1 MPALLRD
8 LRFAFRSLARTPLF
22 TFVAVASLALGIGA
36 TASIFSVFDQV
47 LLRLLPVK
55 DPQELVAIATRGG
68 HVGNN
73 RGRNTLS
80 YPMYKDYRDR
90 NEVFDGVLC
99 RRGDEINLGFENSTE
114 RIAGE
119 LVSGNYFEVLGVRP
133 AHGRV
138 FSDSDETVPGANPV
152 VVLNYDYWR
161 TRFRAD
167 RSMVGK
173 TVRINGF
180 PMTVVGVAAPGFNG
194 VSLGFRPAVHIPVT
208 MKKQVTPSWDALD
221 DRRTR
226 WVQVLA
232 RLKKGVTMTEAE
244 ASIRPLYRQMINA
257 EVQEAAF
264 ANVPNYARQ
273 RFLQSYAIVL
283 PGGQGGDSGMRRH
296 METPM
301 HIMMCLAGLV
311 LLISCANVSNLLV
324 ARGASRQKEMS
335 VRLAMGAGRTRV
347 VSQLLVESLLLSLSG
362 GGLGLWIATMTT
374 ESLLRF
380 APDEQARLALSSDI
394 DPRIFAFTFAV
405 SVASAFIFGLLPA
418 FQLARTDL
426 ATTLKEQ
433 SASAAAGHGG
443 RLRRAL
449 VVAQVAMSFVLLTGA
464 ALFVQSLQNL
474 RLTDPGF
481 NTTNLVR
488 FKLDPTLSGYDTIR
502 SKSFYRQLRTRLESI
517 PGISSVGL
525 AVVPI
530 LDRSNWDSTVT
541 VEGYRAKDGEDMNPH
556 YNSVSPGYFKTL
568 GIAMVAGREFDERD
582 AEGGPRAGIVNQTF
596 ARRYF
601 GDRNPVGYHFGFG
614 AGANVKLDIQIVGV
628 AKDVKYEE
636 LGEEM
641 LRQVFVVSDQQDWS
655 SSMTVYVRS
664 GLPAAQL
671 FQLLRREVAQMDASI
686 PLFDMNTME
695 DQLDIALSIQRFV
708 AFLSTVFGF
717 LATALAVIGLYGL
730 SSFNVARR
738 AKEIGIRMALGSDRR
753 RVLRMVLREVAVLA
767 ALGVCIALPLA
778 FWLGKFLQSQLFG
791 VQARDPSTMAASA
804 LGLGLVSILAGLGP
818 ALRASR
824 TDPMNVLRFE

>member
-1 MPALLRD
+1 MGRLLEVEGLRIVAGSSEGTVPLVEELDLTLEEGEALALVGESGCGKSLTALALFRLLPEGLSAEARLLRFRGAD
-8 LRFAFRSLARTPLF
+8 LLALPERDLGRIRGRQMGLVFQDPLAALDPVMPVGEQIAEGVRFHERVSRVEAAARALHVLKEVGIAEPGRRLDAYPHQLSGGMRQRVALA
-22 TFVAVASLALGIGA
+22 ASLALRPALLVADEPTTALDVTVQAQVLELLDRIRRRTA
-36 TASIFSVFDQV
+36 TA
-47 LLRLLPVK
+47 
-55 DPQELVAIATRGG
+55 
-68 HVGNN
+68 
-73 RGRNTLS
+73 
-80 YPMYKDYRDR
+80 
-90 NEVFDGVLC
+90 
-99 RRGDEINLGFENSTE
+99 
-114 RIAGE
+114 
-119 LVSGNYFEVLGVRP
+119 
-133 AHGRV
+133 
-138 FSDSDETVPGANPV
+138 
-152 VVLNYDYWR
+152 
-161 TRFRAD
+161 
-167 RSMVGK
+167 
-173 TVRINGF
+173 
-180 PMTVVGVAAPGFNG
+180 
-194 VSLGFRPAVHIPVT
+194 
-208 MKKQVTPSWDALD
+208 
-221 DRRTR
+221 
-226 WVQVLA
+226 
-232 RLKKGVTMTEAE
+232 
-244 ASIRPLYRQMINA
+244 
-257 EVQEAAF
+257 
-264 ANVPNYARQ
+264 
-273 RFLQSYAIVL
+273 
-283 PGGQGGDSGMRRH
+283 
-296 METPM
+296 
-301 HIMMCLAGLV
+301 V
-311 LLISCANVSNLLV
+311 LLISHDLGVV
-324 ARGASRQKEMS
+324 ARFASRTAVMY
-335 VRLAMGAGRTRV
+335 AGRI
-347 VSQLLVESLLLSLSG
+347 VEEGPTAEL
-362 GGLGLWIATMTT
+362 
-374 ESLLRF
+374 
-380 APDEQARLALSSDI
+380 LAL
-394 DPRIFAFTFAV
+394 PLHPYTR
-405 SVASAFIFGLLPA
+405 GLLKSLPS
-418 FQLARTDL
+418 LEKR
-426 ATTLKEQ
+426 
-433 SASAAAGHGG
+433 G
-443 RLRRAL
+443 R
-449 VVAQVAMSFVLLTGA
+449 
-464 ALFVQSLQNL
+464 
-474 RLTDPGF
+474 
-481 NTTNLVR
+481 
-488 FKLDPTLSGYDTIR
+488 
-502 SKSFYRQLRTRLESI
+502 RLESI